1 VGSFVPCTEASLP
14 IVDSILARVGA
25 GDSQARG
32 LSTFMAEM
40 LEASTIVR
48 TATSKSL
55 VIIDELGRGT
65 STFDGFGLAWAISQY
80 LVRNIGC
87 WTIFATHFH
96 ELTNLAKE
104 EKGVVNR
111 HVSAQVSDADNEVT
125 FLYEVLEGCC
135 QQSYGVHVAR
145 MAHFPK
151 SVIECAS
158 AKAIELEGSSS
169 SSSHSNKR
177 QKLDGSEDEE
187 KKLLKMLAKVN
198 STNMQELSSIDR
210 IDSAKRAAAEMMQ

>member
-1 VGSFVPCTEASLP
+1 M
-14 IVDSILARVGA
+14 DSVLARVGA

-48 TATSKSL
+48 TATAKSL

-65 STFDGFGLAWAISQY
+65 STFDGFGLAWAISQH
-80 LVRNIGC
+80 LVRDIGC

-111 HVSAQVSDADNEVT
+111 HVTAQVSDQDEVT
-125 FLYEVLEGCC
+125 FLYEVLEGAC

-151 SVIECAS
+151 SVIACA
-158 AKAIELEGSSS
+158 AEKAQELEGG
-169 SSSHSNKR
+169 HSKR
-177 QKLDGSEDEE
+177 QKVSEE
-187 KKLLKMLAKVN
+187 KPLLGLLSHVKGTEKME
-198 STNMQELSSIDR
+198 ELSALDR
-210 IDSAKRAAAEMMQ
+210 IQSVKSAAAELKLL